1 MKFNILLAGMTLFLL
16 ASCGNGNKTAGNDST
31 TNISDQ
37 PSSQATI
44 SGTYTGTLPS
54 ADCGG
59 LETELT
65 INSDSTY
72 SLKSTDT
79 DKMEVI
85 TEQSGVYQLE
95 KDSLLTLFTPSSGEK
110 IYYRVIDNS
119 TVMLSDSIGT
129 INNGEL
135 AEFYKLKKSEK

>member
-1 MKFNILLAGMTLFLL
+1 MKFNILLAGMAISLL

-31 TNISDQ
+31 ANASDQ
-37 PSSQATI
+37 KLPQATI
-44 SGTYTGTLPS
+44 AGTYTGILPC

-59 LETELT
+59 LDTELT

-72 SLKSTDT
+72 SLKSTNT
-79 DKMEVI
+79 DNKEVI
-85 TEQSGVYQLE
+85 TEQSGVYQL
-95 KDSLLTLFTPSSGEK
+95 KNDSLVTLITPSSGDK

-119 TVMLSDSIGT
+119 TVMLSDSTGA